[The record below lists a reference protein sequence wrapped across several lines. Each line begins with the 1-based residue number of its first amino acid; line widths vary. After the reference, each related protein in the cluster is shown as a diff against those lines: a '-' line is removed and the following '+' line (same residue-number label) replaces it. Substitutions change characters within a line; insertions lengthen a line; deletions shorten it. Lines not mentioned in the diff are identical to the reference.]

1 MQWKAEFLIGFR
13 TIDEFICSRF
23 LYSGASLP
31 SSGYIQILPTYLGPL
46 KQAIGRCREPWRVT
60 LSQKNAVEGT
70 QWTCENFGKLHIF

>member
-46 KQAIGRCREPWRVT
+46 K
-60 LSQKNAVEGT
+60 
-70 QWTCENFGKLHIF
+70 